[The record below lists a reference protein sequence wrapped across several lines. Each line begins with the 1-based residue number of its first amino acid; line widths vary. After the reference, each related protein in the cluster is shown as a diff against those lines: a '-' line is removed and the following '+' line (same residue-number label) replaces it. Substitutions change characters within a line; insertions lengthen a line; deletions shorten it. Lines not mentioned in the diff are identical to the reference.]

1 MEVSLMNIFFN
12 VLMLFANFLLIAV
25 LIGFLT
31 FFMSLFFKKRST
43 LIASVIIVIFG
54 TLFIVDQMQY
64 TTFQKLV
71 SDQLNEESIVE
82 SISITI
88 NDVSESGGL
97 PVRVARVKIEDEE
110 IIKRILQ
117 DFSDMELKKDVD
129 ARYTGRDYS
138 VRILT
143 TNEVKEN
150 FLETSSISLDL
161 DDYYV
166 NEYEIVNETDHLKTI
181 ELLVESDEIDWDY
194 YE

>member
-150 FLETSSISLDL
+150 FLETSSISLEL

>member
-117 DFSDMELKKDVD
+117 DFSDMELKRDVD

>member
-150 FLETSSISLDL
+150 FLETSSISLEL

-166 NEYEIVNETDHLKTI
+166 NEYEIVNKTVHLKTI
-181 ELLVESDEIDWDY
+181 ESLVENDEIDWDY